1 MSPEQEKID
10 KFLETALRSY
20 SEVEPRVGFEARIL
34 ANLRTA
40 PVRPRW
46 HMRLVYASAAMVTL
60 GAVLYGIWQIGI
72 SFTGTPTQP
81 APPIVASHVKAPD
94 VAVTPKAAVPAPKR
108 DHVVKQ
114 VRMRPNRSRE
124 PSTIVGSQLPTAR
137 PLSSEE
143 KLLLAFAHDNPK
155 EVVSTIAWQEQMR
168 RPPEPVS
175 ESDRGEQQ

>member
-1 MSPEQEKID
+1 MSH
-10 KFLETALRSY
+10 L
-20 SEVEPRVGFEARIL
+20 
-34 ANLRTA
+34 
-40 PVRPRW
+40 
-46 HMRLVYASAAMVTL
+46 
-60 GAVLYGIWQIGI
+60 
-72 SFTGTPTQP
+72 P
-81 APPIVASHVKAPD
+81 AIVASHVKEPD

-108 DHVVKQ
+108 DQVVKQ

-124 PSTIVGSQLPTAR
+124 PGKIVGSQLPTAR

-143 KLLLAFAHDNPK
+143 KLLLAFARNNPK